1 MSTIS
6 PNRPSQ
12 STVAAIKP
20 MRPPAR
26 RRNRVAALLT
36 LAVLTLA
43 GASMGVA
50 VPGIDQARAS
60 DAFYAYDLQQA
71 QGAPGSIIRM
81 EPMSGAPLGAS
92 AYRVLYR
99 SVGLHGEP
107 IAVSGVVVIPAD
119 VAPAD
124 GRPIVAWAHPTTGV
138 VSRCAPSE
146 AHFVFQNMMGLRDMV
161 RHGYI
166 VAATDYPGL
175 GTAGSHPYL
184 VGVSE
189 ARAVIDAVRAA
200 RQLPGAQAGDQ
211 YAVWGHSQGGQAA
224 LFSGIIAGEYAP
236 ELRLQGIAAA
246 APATD
251 LKTLLSD
258 DANTDG
264 GRNVTAMTLWSWQRV
279 YGAPIDQVVEPAA
292 MPAVNA
298 LANECIESIYDMVQ
312 RHYSQRPLEQQFL
325 SVRDVTQLEPWRS
338 LLAQNIPGTLPP
350 DIPVLI
356 TQGAVDRLVLPQVTR
371 AYVQR
376 LCAAG
381 STVMYQEW
389 PGVHHG
395 LIGSD
400 SALEA
405 VAWITDRFDGKPA
418 PNTCPAAASPRS
430 P

>member
-1 MSTIS
+1 MSAMS
-6 PNRPSQ
+6 PKQQSQ
-12 STVAAIKP
+12 STTMKLKSASAG
-20 MRPPAR
+20 
-26 RRNRVAALLT
+26 RRNRLTTAVALL
-36 LAVLTLA
+36 LLTLA
-43 GASMGVA
+43 GASVGDAVLGV
-50 VPGIDQARAS
+50 DQAHAS
-60 DAFYAYDLQQA
+60 DAFYTYDAQQA
-71 QGAPGSIIRM
+71 QGTPGSIIRVESM
-81 EPMSGAPLGAS
+81 DGAPLGAS

-107 IAVSGVVVIPAD
+107 IAVSGVVVIPAG
-119 VAPAD
+119 VAPAG
-124 GRPIVAWAHPTTGV
+124 GRPVVAWAHPTTGV

-146 AHFVFQNMMGLRDMV
+146 ALFVFQTMMGLRDMV
-161 RHGYI
+161 RRGYI
-166 VAATDYPGL
+166 VAATDYAGL
-175 GTAGSHPYL
+175 GTAGPHPYL

-200 RQLPGAQAGDQ
+200 RQLPGAQAGDR

-224 LFSGIIAGEYAP
+224 LFSGIIARDYAP

-298 LANECIESIYDMVQ
+298 LANECIESIYDMLQ
-312 RHYSQRPLEQQFL
+312 RHYSQRPLQQQFL
-325 SVRDVTQLEPWRS
+325 SVPNVTQLEPWHS
-338 LLAQNIPGTLPP
+338 LLEQNIPGTLPS

-356 TQGAVDRLVLPQVTR
+356 TQGAADRLVLPEVTR

-381 STVMYQEW
+381 NTVMYREW

-400 SALEA
+400 SALQA
-405 VAWITDRFDGKPA
+405 VAWIADRFDGKAA
-418 PNTCPAAASPRS
+418 PNNCPGASP
-430 P
+430 

>member
-1 MSTIS
+1 MST
-6 PNRPSQ
+6 NQRSQ
-12 STVAAIKP
+12 GTAMTVEPKKSFAKE
-20 MRPPAR
+20 R
-26 RRNRVAALLT
+26 RRVASALALVMLT
-36 LAVLTLA
+36 LACASLGEAVL
-43 GASMGVA
+43 
-50 VPGIDQARAS
+50 GIDQAHAS
-60 DAFYAYDLQQA
+60 DAFYTYDVQQA
-71 QGAPGSIIRM
+71 QGVPGSIIRM
-81 EPMSGAPLGAS
+81 EPMTGAPLGAN

-99 SVGLHGEP
+99 SMGLHGKP
-107 IAVSGVVVIPAD
+107 IAVSGVVVIPAG

-146 AHFVFQNMMGLRDMV
+146 ALFVFQTMMGLRDMV

-175 GTAGSHPYL
+175 GTAGPHPYL

-200 RQLPGAQAGDQ
+200 RQLPGAQASNR

-224 LFSGIIAGEYAP
+224 LFSGIIAREYAP
-236 ELRLQGIAAA
+236 ELRLQGVAAA

-251 LKTLLSD
+251 LKTLLRD
-258 DANTDG
+258 DADTDG

-279 YGAPIDQVVEPAA
+279 YGAPIDQVVQPAA

-298 LANECIESIYDMVQ
+298 LANECIESIYDMVL

-325 SVRDVTQLEPWRS
+325 SVPDVTQLEPWHS
-338 LLAQNIPGTLPP
+338 LLEQNIPGTLPS

-356 TQGAVDRLVLPQVTR
+356 TQGAADRLVLPEVTR
-371 AYVQR
+371 SYVQR

-381 STVMYQEW
+381 NTVMYQEW
-389 PGVHHG
+389 AGVHHG

-400 SALEA
+400 SALQA
-405 VAWITDRFDGKPA
+405 VAWIADRFDGKAA
-418 PNTCPAAASPRS
+418 PNTCTAATP
-430 P
+430 

>member
-1 MSTIS
+1 MSS
-6 PNRPSQ
+6 NRPSRGKV
-12 STVAAIKP
+12 TVIKP
-20 MRPPAR
+20 KSSPASGR
-26 RRNRVAALLT
+26 SRLASALALV
-36 LAVLTLA
+36 LLTLA
-43 GASMGVA
+43 GASLGDA
-50 VPGIDQARAS
+50 VLGIDQARAS
-60 DAFYAYDLQQA
+60 DAFYTYDVQQT

-107 IAVSGVVVIPAD
+107 IAVSGVVVIPAG

-146 AHFVFQNMMGLRDMV
+146 AYFAFQTMMGLRDMV

-175 GTAGSHPYL
+175 GTAGPHPYL

-200 RQLPGAQAGDQ
+200 RQLPGAQASDR

-224 LFSGIIAGEYAP
+224 LFSGIIARDYAP
-236 ELRLQGIAAA
+236 ELRLQGVAAA

-258 DANTDG
+258 DADTDG

-279 YGAPIDQVVEPAA
+279 YGAPIDQVVQPAA

-298 LANECIESIYDMVQ
+298 LANECLESLYDMVQ
-312 RHYSQRPLEQQFL
+312 RHYSQRPLEQHFL
-325 SVRDVTQLEPWRS
+325 SVPDVTQLEPWHS
-338 LLAQNIPGTLPP
+338 LLEQNIPGTLPS

-356 TQGAVDRLVLPQVTR
+356 TQGAADRLVLPEVTR

-381 STVMYQEW
+381 STVMYREW

-400 SALEA
+400 SALQA
-405 VAWITDRFDGKPA
+405 VAWIADRFDGKAA
-418 PNTCPAAASPRS
+418 PNTCPTATP
-430 P
+430 

>member
-1 MSTIS
+1 MSKIS
-6 PNRPSQ
+6 GNPS
-12 STVAAIKP
+12 STTAMTK
-20 MRPPAR
+20 RKSS
-26 RRNRVAALLT
+26 RNIRALT
-36 LAVLTLA
+36 ALAVAVLSLMS
-43 GASMGVA
+43 ASV
-50 VPGIDQARAS
+50 GIEQARAS
-60 DAFYAYDLQQA
+60 DAFYAYDVQQA
-71 QGAPGSIIRM
+71 QGTPGSIIRM

-99 SVGLHGEP
+99 SVGLQGEP
-107 IAVSGVVVIPAD
+107 IAVSGVIVIPAG
-119 VAPAD
+119 VAPAG
-124 GRPIVAWAHPTTGV
+124 GRPVVAWAHPTTGV

-146 AHFVFQNMMGLRDMV
+146 AYFVFQTMMGLRDMV

-175 GTAGSHPYL
+175 GTAGPHPYL

-200 RQLPGAQAGDQ
+200 RQVPGAQASNQ

-224 LFSGIIAGEYAP
+224 LFSGIIAQEYAP
-236 ELRLQGIAAA
+236 ELHLQGIAAA

-279 YGAPIDQVVEPAA
+279 YGAPIDEVVQADA

-312 RHYSQRPLEQQFL
+312 RLYSQRPLQQHFL
-325 SVRDVTQLEPWRS
+325 SVSNVTQLEPWHS
-338 LLAQNIPGTLPP
+338 LLEQNIPGALPT

-356 TQGAVDRLVLPQVTR
+356 TQGAADRLVLPQVTR

-381 STVMYQEW
+381 DTVMYREW
-389 PGVHHG
+389 PGVNHG
-395 LIGSD
+395 FIGSD
-400 SALEA
+400 SALTA
-405 VAWITDRFDGKPA
+405 VAWIADRFDGKPA
-418 PNTCPAAASPRS
+418 PSSCPINAP
-430 P
+430 

>member
-1 MSTIS
+1 MSAMS
-6 PNRPSQ
+6 PKGA
-12 STVAAIKP
+12 VAATKAKS
-20 MRPPAR
+20 PAASR
-26 RRNRVAALLT
+26 RRRVTTTLA

-43 GASMGVA
+43 GASIGA
-50 VPGIDQARAS
+50 VLGIDQARAS
-60 DAFYAYDLQQA
+60 DAFYTYGVEQA
-71 QGAPGSIIRM
+71 QGAPGSIIRA
-81 EPMSGAPLGAS
+81 EPMNGAPLGAS

-107 IAVSGVVVIPAD
+107 IAVSGVVVIPAGI
-119 VAPAD
+119 APAD

-146 AHFVFQNMMGLRDMV
+146 AYFVFQTMMGLRDMV

-175 GTAGSHPYL
+175 GTAGPHPYL

-200 RQLPGAQAGDQ
+200 RQLPGAQASDR

-224 LFSGIIAGEYAP
+224 LFSGIIARDYAP
-236 ELRLQGIAAA
+236 ELHLQGVAAA

-258 DANTDG
+258 DADTDG

-279 YGAPIDQVVEPAA
+279 YGAPIDQVVQPAA

-298 LANECIESIYDMVQ
+298 LANECLESVYDMLQ

-325 SVRDVTQLEPWRS
+325 SVPDVTQLEPWHS
-338 LLAQNIPGTLPP
+338 LLEQNIPGTLPT

-356 TQGAVDRLVLPQVTR
+356 TQGAADRLVLPKVTR

-400 SALEA
+400 SALQA
-405 VAWITDRFDGKPA
+405 VAWIADRFDGKAA
-418 PNTCPAAASPRS
+418 PDTCPAARP
-430 P
+430 

>member
-1 MSTIS
+1 MSS
-6 PNRPSQ
+6 NRRSKSVLKAMEPKKPS
-12 STVAAIKP
+12 TG
-20 MRPPAR
+20 R
-26 RRNRVAALLT
+26 RSRIATALAL
-36 LAVLTLA
+36 VMLTLA
-43 GASMGVA
+43 GAGLGDA
-50 VPGIDQARAS
+50 VLGIDQARAS
-60 DAFYAYDLQQA
+60 DAFYTYDVQQA
-71 QGAPGSIIRM
+71 QGAPGSIIRA

-99 SVGLHGEP
+99 SVGLRGEP
-107 IAVSGVVVIPAD
+107 IAVSGVVVIPAG

-146 AHFVFQNMMGLRDMV
+146 AHFVFQTMMGLRDMV

-175 GTAGSHPYL
+175 GTAGPHPYL

-224 LFSGIIAGEYAP
+224 LFSGIIARDYAP
-236 ELRLQGIAAA
+236 ELHLQGVAAA

-251 LKTLLSD
+251 LKTLLRD

-279 YGAPIDQVVEPAA
+279 YGAPIDQVVQPAA

-298 LANECIESIYDMVQ
+298 LANECLESVYDMLQ

-325 SVRDVTQLEPWRS
+325 SVPDVTQLEPWHS
-338 LLAQNIPGTLPP
+338 LLEQNIPGTLPS

-356 TQGAVDRLVLPQVTR
+356 TQGAADRLVLPEVTR

-381 STVMYQEW
+381 STVMYREW

-400 SALEA
+400 SALLA
-405 VAWITDRFDGKPA
+405 VAWIADRFDGKA
-418 PNTCPAAASPRS
+418 ARNTCPAAP
-430 P
+430 